1 MALSFFFSF
10 LERPLPLLSRRCG
23 VLRPSNAQ
31 LVDMRWKVCVTTA
44 SRNAG
49 NLARCY
55 VAVDLHVADP
65 SAKVAVHSF
74 EMSLPKFK
82 VRCAGRDDCVCYLR
96 CGLCTEIRG
105 APLRGAWAA
114 A

>member
-1 MALSFFFSF
+1 
-10 LERPLPLLSRRCG
+10 
-23 VLRPSNAQ
+23 
-31 LVDMRWKVCVTTA
+31 MRWKVCVTTA

-49 NLARCY
+49 NVARCF

-82 VRCAGRDDCVCYLR
+82 VRLQHLLFFFTAFACFVYSTCLIFS
-96 CGLCTEIRG
+96 TPFI
-105 APLRGAWAA
+105 
-114 A
+114 

>member
-1 MALSFFFSF
+1 
-10 LERPLPLLSRRCG
+10 
-23 VLRPSNAQ
+23 
-31 LVDMRWKVCVTTA
+31 MRWKVCVTTA

-49 NLARCY
+49 NVARCF

-82 VRCAGRDDCVCYLR
+82 VRLQHLLFFFFLCVCVCVCVCVWPGMLAR
-96 CGLCTEIRG
+96 CACRLLLPLCAHSSRPQMFAQGFREV
-105 APLRGAWAA
+105 AA
-114 A
+114 SLKTV